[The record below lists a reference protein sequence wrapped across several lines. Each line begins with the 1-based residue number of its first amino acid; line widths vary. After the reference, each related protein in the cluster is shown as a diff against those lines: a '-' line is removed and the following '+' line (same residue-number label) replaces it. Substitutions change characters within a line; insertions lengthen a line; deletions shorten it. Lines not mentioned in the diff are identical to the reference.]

1 MLGLLADGAPDDRA
15 ARDYAT
21 PESLVLH
28 RDSSIWH
35 AMNAMQGFVGESI
48 PVVDNG
54 LLVGVVSE
62 SAIVSAYL
70 EIVQDLR
77 REEHAAF

>member
-1 MLGLLADGAPDDRA
+1 
-15 ARDYAT
+15 
-21 PESLVLH
+21 
-28 RDSSIWH
+28 
-35 AMNAMQGFVGESI
+35 MNAMQGFVGESI